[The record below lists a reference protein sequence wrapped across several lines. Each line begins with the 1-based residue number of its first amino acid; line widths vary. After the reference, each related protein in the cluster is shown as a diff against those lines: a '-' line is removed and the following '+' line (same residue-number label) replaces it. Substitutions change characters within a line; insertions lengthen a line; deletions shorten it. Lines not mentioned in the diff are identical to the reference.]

1 MISFEKSDSTSQF
14 PVNKVIKFGPCWPRI
29 EYKNTGSY
37 SRGSLP
43 ISLSPLPLPFSS
55 SPFPFSSPPPFPLHF
70 SPPLPFPPPPS
81 LFPFLFPSPSPPSLF
96 APATQAKFNKSP
108 KMCQLLNLR
117 YATPLSLQIIVEC
130 EQFFITVVYGPRF
143 GIFVVIVTVIQRSAY
158 VSHSMLLALDPS
170 QGTSPGPQAWH
181 LSEEA
186 VLKNIPLRQ
195 IQLL

>member
-1 MISFEKSDSTSQF
+1 MGGIQKHGLLYQ
-14 PVNKVIKFGPCWPRI
+14 G
-29 EYKNTGSY
+29 
-37 SRGSLP
+37 LP
-43 ISLSPLPLPFSS
+43 SHF
-55 SPFPFSSPPPFPLHF
+55 PFPPPPVFPPPFFPPLPF
-70 SPPLPFPPPPS
+70 SPPLPFTPS
-81 LFPFLFPSPSPPSLF
+81 PYPFPSPFPFPSPPSLF

-108 KMCQLLNLR
+108 KMCQLLYLR

-130 EQFFITVVYGPRF
+130 EQFFTTVVYGPRF

-186 VLKNIPLRQ
+186 V
-195 IQLL
+195 